1 MKAKELIER
10 LKEFH
15 PEMEV
20 VISKEDGNMIEFE
33 KVKGAQPIQ
42 IVLSEKYG
50 PHALGKCF
58 MNGHKLH
65 DPEFAQRPDK
75 EKKTE
80 TCILIHH

>member
-20 VISKEDGNMIEFE
+20 VISKEDGDMIEFE
-33 KVKGAQPIQ
+33 KVRDVRPIQ
-42 IVLSEKYG
+42 IVFSEKYG
-50 PHALGKCF
+50 PHDLRKCF
-58 MNGHKLH
+58 MNGHKLL
-65 DPEFAQRPDK
+65 DPEFAQRSDD
-75 EKKTE
+75 EKRTE